1 MKKLLLFLALTAV
14 ATTAS
19 AQDWPQFLGPT
30 ADSKSTQKNLLRE
43 WPAEGPEVKWT
54 TNVGIGYG
62 GPVVQD
68 GKVYLLDRNHE
79 KEEEE
84 MMRCFDLQSG
94 KELWSYTYSAPGNVQ
109 YPGSRSVPTV
119 DGKYVYSC
127 GHSGHFYCFDTQTGK
142 PVWNKNIWTE
152 YGGTKL
158 PVWAIS
164 QCPLV
169 YGDLVIVSSLAPQ
182 AGLLAYNKVS
192 GELVW
197 KTDNLGPE
205 SYTSPTIV
213 KVNGEDHLSIVLSS
227 TNSFMHPE
235 APVVKG
241 CVIGFNPKTG
251 EELWRFDNWQ
261 CMISCA
267 PLTEA
272 GDNKFLIVG
281 GYERGSTMFQ
291 VVKDGGKFT
300 TKEIFTQNE
309 FGDQTKPALFI
320 DGHFYAQYGTN
331 NRRDG
336 LCCMDMQGNVLW
348 KTKRAPNFDK
358 GSMILADG
366 LILATDGA
374 DALYLIE
381 PSPEGYKQLAKADL
395 LKSDVATEGR
405 GNWAPIAL
413 AGDGL
418 LLIRNHSEM
427 KCVKVTR

>member
-1 MKKLLLFLALTAV
+1 MKKILFLLAFV
-14 ATTAS
+14 ATAATAS

-30 ADSKSTQKNLLRE
+30 GDSKSPQKNLLRE

-54 TNVGIGYG
+54 TAVGIGYG

-68 GKVYLLDRNHE
+68 GKVYLLDRNQDT
-79 KEEEE
+79 EEEI
-84 MMRCFDLQSG
+84 MRSFDLQTG
-94 KELWSYTYSAPGNVQ
+94 KELWSYKYSAPGKVG

-119 DGKYVYSC
+119 DGKYVYAV
-127 GHSGHFYCFDTQTGK
+127 GHSGDFYCYEAATGK
-142 PVWNKNIWTE
+142 PVWHKNIWTE
-152 YGGTKL
+152 HGGDRL

-164 QCPLV
+164 QCPLI
-169 YGDLVIVSSLAPQ
+169 YGDLVIVSSLAPN

-213 KVNGEDHLSIVLSS
+213 KVDGEDHLSIVISS
-227 TNSFMHPE
+227 TNTFMHRE

-241 CVIGFNPKTG
+241 RVIGLNPKTG
-251 EELWRFDNWQ
+251 EELWRYSNWE

-281 GYERGSTMFQ
+281 GYERGSTLIQ
-291 VVKDGGKFT
+291 VVKENGKYVA
-300 TKEIFTQNE
+300 KELFVQNE
-309 FGDQTKPALFI
+309 FGDQTKPAIFI

-336 LCCMDMQGNVLW
+336 LCCMDLSGNVLW

-358 GSMILADG
+358 GSMIYVDG
-366 LILATDGA
+366 LLLATDGA
-374 DALYLIE
+374 DALYLID

-395 LKSDVATEGR
+395 LKSDIATEGR
-405 GNWAPIAL
+405 GNWAPLAL
-413 AGDGL
+413 AGDGM
-418 LLIRNHSEM
+418 LLIRNHSKM
-427 KCVKVTR
+427 MCVKVTK